1 MARPIRVLVVDDS
14 AIVRRVLS
22 KTLGMD
28 PDIEVVGAARDP
40 FAARELIAKQR
51 PDVIT
56 LDMEMPRMDGL
67 TFLRK
72 LMHHMPIATIVIS
85 SLTPK
90 GGKLALAALD
100 AGAVEVMCKAG
111 TAYSVG
117 DMAQELVERIKAA
130 SRANVSKIAPSTREA
145 AGPVR
150 LEAIART
157 SQQIVAI
164 GASTGGTVVL
174 EAILTR
180 LPEASPPI
188 LVTQHM
194 PEHFTRAFADRLDSL
209 TAIRVREASDG
220 DSVMTGQALIA
231 PGNRHMLLQRSG
243 ARFHVRVQVGPLVNR
258 HRPSVDVMFASV
270 ARCAGRNAVGVI
282 LTGMGKDG
290 AKGLLQMRKAG
301 ARTIGQDEATSVV
314 FGMPKAAAEL
324 GAVDDVCPLNVIP
337 GRVLELAA
345 G

>member
-1 MARPIRVLVVDDS
+1 MARPIRVLIVDDS
-14 AIVRRVLS
+14 AIVRKVLGR
-22 KTLGMD
+22 TLASD
-28 PDIEVVGAARDP
+28 PEIDVVGAARDP
-40 FAARELIAKQR
+40 FAAREMIAKHR

-72 LMHHMPIATIVIS
+72 LMHHMPIPTVVVS

-111 TAYSVG
+111 TSYTVG
-117 DMAQELVERIKAA
+117 DMAHELVERVKAA
-130 SRANVSKIAPSTREA
+130 SRANVQKIATPSRAT
-145 AGPVR
+145 GGNGR
-150 LEAIART
+150 LQALAKT
-157 SQQIVAI
+157 SQQILAI
-164 GASTGGTVVL
+164 GASTGGTVAL
-174 EAILTR
+174 ESILTR

-194 PEHFTRAFADRLDSL
+194 PEHFTRAFADRLDTL
-209 TAIRVREASDG
+209 TALKVREASDG
-220 DSVMTGQALIA
+220 DTVMTGQALIA

-243 ARFHVRVQVGPLVNR
+243 ARYQVKVQSGPLVNR

-290 AKGLLQMRKAG
+290 AKGLLQMKEAG
-301 ARTIGQDEATSVV
+301 AKTVAQDEATSVV
-314 FGMPKAAAEL
+314 FGMPKVAIEMGAADE
-324 GAVDDVCPLNVIP
+324 VSPLDAIP
-337 GRVLELAA
+337 RRVLELAA